1 MNSIKYLLITILS
14 IISIEVM
21 SQLTIDSCY
30 LKARLNYPQIAQYGL
45 LEKSKDYDLK
55 NASMGYLPQF
65 ALSLRATY
73 QTEVTE
79 MPINIPG
86 ITFEGIP
93 KDQYQALLS
102 LNQTIWDGGMI
113 HSQRKDTEAKYKA
126 DVKSLDVDI
135 YTLNERINNLFFGI
149 ILLNEQLKQNELFN
163 DELKRQYD
171 KVKSYIDNGLAN
183 SADLDA
189 VEVELLNNKQQK
201 TDLTANRRAYL
212 MMLSVMIG
220 ENVDESTHLIEP
232 TVNEYISTTINRP
245 ELDLFAANIDLL
257 EVKYK
262 SVSTRVTPKIGLF
275 VNGGVGNPGLNF
287 LKAGFSPYAQM
298 GVNLSWNIGGFYTF
312 GRERKNIDIGKQSI
326 NTSKETFLFNTNLQV
341 VQQNQ
346 EILRIKEIMVYDDK
360 IINLRNSVK
369 LSSEVKVE
377 NGVITV
383 TDFLRDVNAEQMAI
397 QTKTLH
403 QVQLMM
409 AVYKLKTITNN

>member
-1 MNSIKYLLITILS
+1 MNKVKYLFIIILS
-14 IISIEVM
+14 IISIDAK
-21 SQLTIDSCY
+21 SQLSIDSCY
-30 LKARLNYPQIAQYGL
+30 LKARQTYPQIAQYGL

-65 ALSLRATY
+65 TLSLKATY

-79 MPINIPG
+79 LPITLPG

-93 KDQYQALLS
+93 KDQYQAVLS

-113 HSQRKDTEAKYKA
+113 HSQRKGTEAKYKT

-171 KVKSYIDNGLAN
+171 KVKSYVDNGLAN
-183 SADLDA
+183 AADLDA

-201 TDLTANRRAYL
+201 TGLTANRRAYIL
-212 MMLSVMIG
+212 MLSMMIG
-220 ENVDESTHLIEP
+220 ENVDESTRLLEP
-232 TVNEYISTTINRP
+232 AVNEDISTNINRP

-257 EVKYK
+257 EVKHK

-312 GRERKNIDIGKQSI
+312 GRERKNIDINKQII

-346 EILRIKEIMVYDDK
+346 EILRIKEIMVDDDK
-360 IINLRNSVK
+360 IIGLRNSVK

-377 NGVITV
+377 NGIITV

-397 QTKTLH
+397 QAKTLH
-403 QVQLMM
+403 DVQLMM
-409 AVYKLKTITNN
+409 AIYKLKTITNN